1 MAKKVLIAFDDSDN
15 AMRAVQH
22 VADTYRTDN
31 KITLFS
37 VVPDTADIC
46 RMDSKELTP
55 YFKSQQTA
63 FCTLENKKKDLLEE
77 AMGKAKKILI
87 EAGFDEKNIKTQI
100 SNKKNGIA
108 RDIVAEADSGY
119 DEIVIG
125 RRGISGIK
133 ELFMGSISQKVLNL
147 AKEASVS
154 IVN

>member
-1 MAKKVLIAFDDSDN
+1 MSS
-15 AMRAVQH
+15 RAYAHNDVFEP
-22 VADTYRTDN
+22 T
-31 KITLFS
+31 FS
-37 VVPDTADIC
+37 KRSP
-46 RMDSKELTP
+46 
-55 YFKSQQTA
+55 
-63 FCTLENKKKDLLEE
+63 
-77 AMGKAKKILI
+77 
-87 EAGFDEKNIKTQI
+87 
-100 SNKKNGIA
+100 NKKNGIA